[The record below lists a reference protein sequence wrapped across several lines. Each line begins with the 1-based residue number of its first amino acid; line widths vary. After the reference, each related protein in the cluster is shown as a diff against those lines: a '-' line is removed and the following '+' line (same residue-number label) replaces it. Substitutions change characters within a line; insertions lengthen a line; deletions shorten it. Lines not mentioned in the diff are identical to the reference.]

1 MSETTTGQR
10 GALGELHA
18 ITEAGARLVKLA
30 EQHAVEFTTRA
41 AEHDVAGTFPAEH
54 DYALVCSC

>member
-1 MSETTTGQR
+1 MSEATGQR

-30 EQHAVEFTTRA
+30 ECQPR
-41 AEHDVAGTFPAEH
+41 
-54 DYALVCSC
+54 